1 MGRLFVVHIGQYLI
15 QPESGVYQKYM
26 SIYKSLQSKVAV
38 HLIAF
43 TDKSKYT
50 KDDRVQV
57 IHVASKSKWTIIDQW
72 LTENLNSQD
81 VVWLRYPFASP
92 ALFQLTKKWGSQMV
106 LEHNT
111 DEATEALF
119 LQRNAWKSN
128 SISPQNIFKRSW
140 WIYTWNTWVAN
151 ATDETRWAKAC
162 IQNVK
167 GGITVTFELEK
178 RLHECFSDY
187 STLVLPNCIP
197 QETMVECDRPMRVDD
212 NVKIAMLIGSYDYWQ
227 GIERI
232 IKSASAYQDNSRI
245 IQLDVYGALPERVS
259 NALRSASTKYFV
271 IRQFPAIRGHQLTR
285 TLLDYDLGIG
295 TLSLH
300 RKNMQEACPLKVRD
314 YWRVGMPCLLGYTDT
329 ALLQSDK
336 LSKWN
341 FVIPN
346 DESPIPW
353 DEVVQFV
360 ERQKSISNATRMRGY
375 REFISYESKSAEL
388 LSFLFRE

>member
-1 MGRLFVVHIGQYLI
+1 MGRLFIVHIGQYLI

-26 SIYKSLQSKVAV
+26 SIYNSLQSKVAV

-43 TDKSKYT
+43 TDKSNYS
-50 KDDRVQV
+50 KDERVQV
-57 IHVASKSKWTIIDQW
+57 IHADSKSKWRIIDQW
-72 LTENLNSQD
+72 MKENLNSQD

-119 LQRNAWKSN
+119 LQRNAWRSN
-128 SISPQNIFKRSW
+128 SIAPQNIFKRSW

-167 GGITVTFELEK
+167 GGIAVTFELEK
-178 RLHECFSDY
+178 RLHARFSDY
-187 STLVLPNCIP
+187 PTLVLPNCIP
-197 QETMVECDRPMRVDD
+197 QETMVECKRPMPGDN
-212 NVKIAMLIGSYDYWQ
+212 NVKIVMLIGSYDYWQ

-232 IKSASAYQDNSRI
+232 IKSANAYQDNSNI
-245 IQLDVYGALPERVS
+245 IQLDVYGVLPESVS
-259 NALRSASTKYFV
+259 NALRAASTKSFV
-271 IRQFPAIRGHQLTR
+271 IRQFPAIQGDRLTQ
-285 TLLDYDLGIG
+285 TLMDYDLGIG

-314 YWRVGMPCLLGYTDT
+314 YWRLGMPCVLGYTDT
-329 ALLQSDK
+329 ALLQNPN
-336 LSKWN
+336 LSEWN

-346 DESPIPW
+346 DESAIPW
-353 DEVVQFV
+353 KEVVQFV
-360 ERQKSISNATRMRGY
+360 VRQKSISNATRMRGY
-375 REFISYESKSAEL
+375 QESISYESKSVEL
-388 LSFLFRE
+388 LSFLFRK